1 MKNKNSVSKEDVQF
15 IIGDM
20 KETMKQM
27 VSTCYGNNTEYPTHC
42 ERSLKIL
49 KSNKVYGELYD
60 NLEVGD
66 PIKSEHQIYM
76 FFTIQNGDVEQD
88 VNDIFLLNSYI
99 RDYHYWGNR
108 TIVNKTLINLFYN
121 VLECFGL
128 GLYEQN
134 ELLEPIVKLGD
145 K

>member
-1 MKNKNSVSKEDVQF
+1 M
-15 IIGDM
+15 
-20 KETMKQM
+20 
-27 VSTCYGNNTEYPTHC
+27 ST
-42 ERSLKIL
+42 
-49 KSNKVYGELYD
+49 KS
-60 NLEVGD
+60 
-66 PIKSEHQIYM
+66 YM

>member
-76 FFTIQNGDVEQD
+76 FFTIQKM
-88 VNDIFLLNSYI
+88 LN
-99 RDYHYWGNR
+99 
-108 TIVNKTLINLFYN
+108 KM
-121 VLECFGL
+121 
-128 GLYEQN
+128 
-134 ELLEPIVKLGD
+134 
-145 K
+145 